1 VKPVE
6 VIANPMDKTP
16 LHIPSPDPLEVKPIK
31 WIVITP
37 ENAESVFAQL
47 ASKRQ
52 DVVLFGLTADDYQL
66 LSITMADLRNFIATQ
81 RTIIIKYKDYYEP
94 PVLVK

>member
-1 VKPVE
+1 
-6 VIANPMDKTP
+6 MDKTP
-16 LHIPSPDPLEVKPIK
+16 LAISQPDPLAVKPIK

-47 ASKRQ
+47 AATNQ
-52 DVVLFGLTADDYQL
+52 DLVVFGLTADGYQQ
-66 LSITMADLRNFIATQ
+66 LSITMADIRNFIATQ

-94 PVLVK
+94 PAPVK